1 MGAFGKRI
9 RHAHSPSPFGR
20 LAAFDNHDM
29 RAENVPAATSYYEA
43 TADRPA
49 ASAPLAGVHEAEVC
63 IVGAG
68 FAGLATALGLVERG
82 QGGVVLLEAER
93 VAYGASGRNGGFVFG
108 GYSLDGAELVAQLG
122 VEAARACYGLTR
134 AAVDLIRTRI
144 QTHAIE
150 CEAVEGG
157 ALLANWFDDD
167 AILLRQ
173 QRQMREHFGVEW
185 RLVGRD
191 ALAQHVVTQRYF
203 GALLEPD
210 AFHFHPLKYAL
221 GIARAAQAGGVRLHE
236 TSPVRAVERLP
247 DGRFRVAT
255 EGGEVRA
262 RHVVMAGGGYLAGVL
277 PALERAMLPIATYV
291 MATEPLGAQ
300 IEALI
305 PSRAAIYDTR
315 FAFDYY
321 RRLND
326 SRLLWGGR
334 ISVRDRKPDEIARF
348 LRRDML
354 RVYPSLK
361 EARIDFAWSGLMSYA
376 RHKMPQ
382 IGRIDAGPLAGV
394 WHASSFGGHGVAPT
408 TVAGELLADAIT
420 GKAAVPAAFKAFDLA
435 RTWRPLGLAAAQA
448 AYAWAGWRDWRRS

>member
-1 MGAFGKRI
+1 MTSTGTT
-9 RHAHSPSPFGR
+9 P
-20 LAAFDNHDM
+20 
-29 RAENVPAATSYYEA
+29 ATSYYEA
-43 TADRPA
+43 TVVRPA
-49 ASAPLAGVHEAEVC
+49 AHAPLAEVHDAEVC

-82 QGGVVLLEAER
+82 VQGIALLEAER

-108 GYSLDGAELVAQLG
+108 GYSLDSADLVAQLG
-122 VEAARACYGLTR
+122 AEAARACYGLTR
-134 AAVDLIRTRI
+134 AAVNLIRKRI
-144 QTHAIE
+144 ETHAIE

-167 AILLRQ
+167 AILERQ
-173 QRQMREHFGVEW
+173 RRQMREHFGVEW
-185 RLVGRD
+185 RHVRRD
-191 ALAQHVVTQRYF
+191 ELEQHVVTQRYS
-203 GALLEPD
+203 GALIEPD

-221 GIARAAQAGGVRLHE
+221 GIARAARAGGVRLHE
-236 TSPVRAVERLP
+236 FSPVRAVERLP

-255 EGGEVRA
+255 DGGAVRA
-262 RHVVMAGGGYLAGVL
+262 RHVVMAAGGYLDGVL

-326 SRLLWGGR
+326 TRLLWGGR
-334 ISVRDRKPDEIARF
+334 ISVRDRKPEEIARF

-354 RVYPSLK
+354 RVYPSLAD
-361 EARIDFAWSGLMSYA
+361 ARIDFAWSGLMSYA

-408 TVAGELLADAIT
+408 TVAGEVLADAIS
-420 GKAAVPAAFKAFDLA
+420 GRAPVPAAFTHYGLE

-448 AYAWAGWRDWRRS
+448 AYTWAEWRDWLRR